1 MKRQARQHTQRG
13 GSRVSLVITLLIVAA
28 IVFAVVKVVPIYVNA
43 YEFQDSMQ
51 TEARFA
57 LSYPPKDANQI
68 RSDIWQK
75 AQDLS
80 IPLDTKDEIQVME
93 NQGAVNISVDYSVP
107 VDLRVYQFTLQF
119 HPHADNH
126 TI

>member
-13 GSRVSLVITLLIVAA
+13 GSRVSLVITLLIIAA